1 MTIHRSSLSLAVALA
16 AALAPPAAGHDLW
29 LEPSDFTP
37 RPGAE
42 VTVDVRV
49 GDGYPGEALPWRPA
63 ATVRF
68 TVVGGSSERPIEP
81 RDGTPA
87 AGFVALE
94 GDQAVV
100 FRSGEAAIELPAE
113 QFESYLAEEGLDG
126 VIARRA
132 ERGESGRPGRELYSR
147 SVKALLR
154 GGGEGGG
161 AARSV
166 HVRPTGLDLEL
177 VPSTSPYDLAAG
189 GELELTLLWKGEPLA
204 GALVE
209 AVRAEAPE
217 KRYSRRSDE
226 RGAVRFPL
234 AASGLWRLAA
244 VHMQQADGPAADWQS
259 VWTTLTFRID
269 D

>member
-1 MTIHRSSLSLAVALA
+1 MTTLRQISVSVALA
-16 AALAPPAAGHDLW
+16 VLLAPRAAGHDLW

-37 RPGAE
+37 RPGSE

-68 TVVGGSSERPIEP
+68 AVVGLGRERPVDP
-81 RDGTPA
+81 RAGTPA
-87 AGFVALE
+87 AAFLAME

-100 FRSGEAAIELPAE
+100 FRSGEARSELAPAR
-113 QFESYLAEEGLDG
+113 FASYLAEEGLEE

-154 GGGEGGG
+154 GSGGDHE
-161 AARSV
+161 RSV

-177 VPSTSPYDLAAG
+177 VPRVSPYDLAIG
-189 GELELTLLWKGEPLA
+189 DELELTLLWRGEPLP

-209 AVRAEAPE
+209 AVSAEAPQ
-217 KRYSRRSDE
+217 KGYSRRSDE
-226 RGAVRFPL
+226 RGVVRFPL
-234 AASGLWRLAA
+234 TAPGFWRLAA
-244 VHMQQADGPAADWQS
+244 VHMQEAADGTAAADWRS
-259 VWTTLTFRID
+259 VWTTLTFRLD